1 MNTFVYRRRLHH
13 HETDAD
19 GVCHASN
26 YLRLFEE
33 ALCETLRSLAHP
45 PEQLSHN
52 IAIAHAAVTYRH
64 PLSYGDQF
72 EVSLRFAA
80 IRRARFDV
88 LATVRLGDRVC
99 TEISCVLAAVDRA
112 ARTSVSFDRDLHQTL
127 SRASDRQ
134 EPGRAREFMEPGYGQ

>member
-33 ALCETLRSLAHP
+33 ALCDVLRSLERP
-45 PEQLSHN
+45 PEHLSHN
-52 IAIAHAAVTYRH
+52 IAIAQAVITYKH

-72 EVSLRFAA
+72 EVTLRFVA

-88 LATVRLGDRVC
+88 LGIVRLDGRIC
-99 TEISCVLAAVDRA
+99 TEISCILAAVDRVT
-112 ARTSVSFDRDLHQTL
+112 RTSVSFDRDLHQTL
-127 SRASDRQ
+127 LGASDRQ
-134 EPGRAREFMEPGYGQ
+134 EATQAGRFMEPGHVQ

>member
-33 ALCETLRSLAHP
+33 ALCDALRSLERP
-45 PEQLSHN
+45 PEHLSHN
-52 IAIAHAAVTYRH
+52 IAIAQALVTYKH
-64 PLSYGDQF
+64 PLSCGDQF
-72 EVSLRFAA
+72 EVTLHFVA

-88 LATVRLGDRVC
+88 LAIVRVDGRIC
-99 TEISCVLAAVDRA
+99 TEISCTLAAVDRVTQ
-112 ARTSVSFDRDLHQTL
+112 TSVSFDRDLHQTL
-127 SRASDRQ
+127 LRASD
-134 EPGRAREFMEPGYGQ
+134 